1 MEKVLLG
8 DVLDVQRG
16 ASLSGEF
23 YAELGVRIRLTLGN
37 FDYPNGGF
45 KKNTSK
51 KDIYFNGPINSKFI
65 LKKGDLIT
73 PLTEQVAGLLGTTA
87 FIPEDDLYIQSGNI
101 GLVTTNENRLLRK
114 YAYYLLNS
122 SVIKKQLGAAA
133 QQTKIRHTSPDAIKS
148 CIAWIPN
155 IDQQLR
161 ITNILGTI
169 DKKIEICKKMIKI
182 LDQHLTELFDYK
194 YLAYK
199 DYKLV
204 WNDKMNKF
212 VPEGWQVFQLGEL
225 FSFVKG
231 KIPTI
236 LQEIQDKICDSVYLT
251 IDAVNGG
258 KEMYCSSKNMPHSKG
273 NVLMV
278 MDGAASGDV
287 YVGYDG
293 VVGST
298 FCMLETK
305 QQFVSNSFLYQILTR
320 YSANYKKTNVGSTVP
335 HANKDYI
342 QTMLIALPTKID
354 SQFDF
359 FRYKIIKLTK
369 QIKKLQELRNY
380 LLPLLMNGQ
389 VTVQ

>member
-1 MEKVLLG
+1 M
-8 DVLDVQRG
+8 DVQRG

-87 FIPEDDLYIQSGNI
+87 FIPEDDLYIQSGDI

>member
-1 MEKVLLG
+1 MKYKLKEISEIICGGTPSTNNPTYWNGSILWVTPKDLSLLN
-8 DVLDVQRG
+8 G
-16 ASLSGEF
+16 AKYIQETAQNISEEGVKSSSAKIVPANSVILSTRAPVG
-23 YAELGVRIRLTLGN
+23 YVGI
-37 FDYPNGGF
+37 
-45 KKNTSK
+45 
-51 KDIYFNGPINSKFI
+51 SKF
-65 LKKGDLIT
+65 
-73 PLTEQVAGLLGTTA
+73 PMA
-87 FIPEDDLYIQSGNI
+87 
-101 GLVTTNENRLLRK
+101 TNQGIKSIIVNQTIADAE
-114 YAYYLLNS
+114 YVYYLL
-122 SVIKKQLGAAA
+122 LT
-133 QQTKIRHTSPDAIKS
+133 QTKNLELKASGSTFKELSTDSLKNYEIDLPS
-148 CIAWIPN
+148 
-155 IDQQLR
+155 IDQQHS

>member
-1 MEKVLLG
+1 M
-8 DVLDVQRG
+8 DVQRG

-87 FIPEDDLYIQSGNI
+87 FIPEDDLYIQSGDI

-320 YSANYKKTNVGSTVP
+320 YSANYKKTNVGSTVT